1 MGADS
6 VLTVVVALCCVLA
19 IGATS
24 TTLDSTVE
32 TDPEEVTD
40 FDYSKV
46 PIGSGQA
53 QKLDDAIDRGRSAT
67 GQSGSADDGSP
78 AEGTSGDQQ
87 MQASRADPDADEGDH
102 TKSAGSG
109 DGGEPEQR
117 AGSGANEQQRQSAGS
132 GANERRQQSS
142 GSGDEQNRGASS
154 RNDRSGSGAGATD
167 PPLVQQLIWLLRDL
181 LELLLDLIPY
191 LVLATLVAVA
201 VRFRDRILAR
211 IAPGAA
217 GRADDAGDEPRPDP
231 DPQNAVSAAWFEM
244 VERLDL
250 DDRTH
255 LTPGECAAAAKRRGA
270 DDEAVRD
277 LTALFEEVR
286 YGGARVTDERR
297 ERAERTVERLRSQ
310 LEVRQ

>member
-1 MGADS
+1 MEADS

-78 AEGTSGDQQ
+78 EQGSSGDQQ
-87 MQASRADPDADEGDH
+87 MQASRAEAAADGDH
-102 TKSAGSG
+102 TKAAGNG

-117 AGSGANEQQRQSAGS
+117 AGSGANE
-132 GANERRQQSS
+132 RQQQSG
-142 GSGDEQNRGASS
+142 GSGDEQNQGASS
-154 RNDRSGSGAGATD
+154 QNAQSGSGAGVSD
-167 PPLVQQLIWLLRDL
+167 PPLFQQLIWLLRDL
-181 LELLLDLIPY
+181 LELLLDFLPY
-191 LVLATLVAVA
+191 LVLAALGGAA
-201 VRFRDRILAR
+201 LRYRDRLLAR
-211 IAPGAA
+211 IAPDAA
-217 GRADDAGDEPRPDP
+217 TGRDPEGDEPLPDP
-231 DPQNAVSAAWFEM
+231 DPQNAVSAAWVEM

-255 LTPGECAAAAKRRGA
+255 LTPRECAAAARDRGA
-270 DDEAVRD
+270 DDETVRD

-286 YGGARVTDERR
+286 YGNARVTDERR

-310 LEVRQ
+310 LEVGQ